1 MLQGITLINTCV
13 QHQSKSHQQFQNAL
27 IIDPDNFID
36 PGPEDGVAARDRFS
50 GLAAH

>member
-1 MLQGITLINTCV
+1 MLQGTTLINTCV
-13 QHQSKSHQQFQNAL
+13 QHQSKSHQKFQNAL
-27 IIDPDNFID
+27 IID